1 MDVHLITIEVS
12 IVRAAVSIV
21 HPNSLLFLQDLG
33 QVSHHGGL
41 VKRGLSVDKKDVT
54 VAKMPVNDLLSDL
67 ELVSDSISLLLRHIL
82 EKNLVTSVF
91 ILDHVSSRVHG
102 RAVPHQ
108 VSQPL
113 HVDVGDAFGEGQL
126 AGHEDWHSDLVSGD
140 IGVR

>member
-33 QVSHHGGL
+33 QVSHHGGF
-41 VKRGLSVDKKDVT
+41 VKRGLSVHEKDVT

-67 ELVSDSISLLLRHIL
+67 ELISDSISLLLRHVL
-82 EKNLVTSVF
+82 EEDLVTCVF
-91 ILDHVSSRVHG
+91 IFDHVSSWVHS
-102 RAVPHQ
+102 RAVSDQ

-113 HVDVGDAFGEGQL
+113 HVDVGDTLGEGQL
-126 AGHEDWHSDLVSGD
+126 AGHENGHTDLISGD
-140 IGVR
+140 IGVG